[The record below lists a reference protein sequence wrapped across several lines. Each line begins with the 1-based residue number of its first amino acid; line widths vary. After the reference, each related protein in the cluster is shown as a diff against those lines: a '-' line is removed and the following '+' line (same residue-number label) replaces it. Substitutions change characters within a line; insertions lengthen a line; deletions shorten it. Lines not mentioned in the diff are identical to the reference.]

1 MSEITVD
8 AVKKLNMAE
17 LKSELSK
24 RGLSVNGKKEELLKR
39 LTKAIREM
47 HSESIDN
54 NKLNEPDTPLN
65 KENLTGLIKEILK
78 EEFAKQE
85 KNISNL
91 INGNFEITMK
101 EIRKSQDEIK
111 DLRKEITE
119 FKESLEFTENELHGK
134 IKKLEEK
141 HESIKKT
148 VDEIYNSQVDSDF
161 VYDKLI
167 DLEDRSRR
175 NNLRIYGISES
186 KYETWEKCEEKVD
199 EVFREKLGLDNIQ
212 IERAHRVK
220 RGKNDKSTKPRTI
233 VCNLLSFKEKKL
245 VIKNAK
251 NLKNTNIFIDEDFS
265 PETMEYRKQLWEEL
279 KELRRKG
286 SIAYLNYRSVV
297 NKEMKRD
304 NADNSVE

>member
-1 MSEITVD
+1 M
-8 AVKKLNMAE
+8 
-17 LKSELSK
+17 
-24 RGLSVNGKKEELLKR
+24 NGKKEELLKR
-39 LTKAIREM
+39 LTEAIREI

-54 NKLNEPDTPLN
+54 NKLNEPDTPLD
-65 KENLTGLIKEILK
+65 KKNLTGLIKKILK
-78 EEFAKQE
+78 KEFAKQE

-101 EIRKSQDEIK
+101 EIKKSQDEIK

-199 EVFREKLGLDNIQ
+199 EVFREKLGLDNIH

-265 PETMEYRKQLWEEL
+265 PETMEYRKQLWEEV

-286 SIAYLNYRSVV
+286 NIAYLNYRSVV

>member
-17 LKSELSK
+17 LKSELGK
-24 RGLSVNGKKEELLKR
+24 HGLSVNGKKERLLKR
-39 LTKAIREM
+39 LTEAIREI

-54 NKLNEPDTPLN
+54 NQLNEPDTPLN

-119 FKESLEFTENELHGK
+119 FKESLEFIENELHGK

-175 NNLRIYGISES
+175 NNLRI
-186 KYETWEKCEEKVD
+186 CEEKVD
-199 EVFREKLGLDNIQ
+199 EVFREKLGIDNIH

-220 RGKNDKSTKPRTI
+220 RGKNDKSTKPKTI

-245 VIKNAK
+245 VMKNAK
-251 NLKNTNIFIDEDFS
+251 KKKKKKNTNIFIDEDFS
-265 PETMEYRKQLWEEL
+265 PETMEYRK
-279 KELRRKG
+279 
-286 SIAYLNYRSVV
+286 
-297 NKEMKRD
+297 
-304 NADNSVE
+304 

>member
-39 LTKAIREM
+39 LTEAIREV

-54 NKLNEPDTPLN
+54 KKLNEPDTTLN

-101 EIRKSQDEIK
+101 EIRKFQDEIK
-111 DLRKEITE
+111 DLRKETTE
-119 FKESLEFTENELHGK
+119 FKESLELTENKLHGK

-141 HESIKKT
+141 HESIKKIA
-148 VDEIYNSQVDSDF
+148 DEIYNSQVDSDF
-161 VYDKLI
+161 V
-167 DLEDRSRR
+167 
-175 NNLRIYGISES
+175 
-186 KYETWEKCEEKVD
+186 
-199 EVFREKLGLDNIQ
+199 
-212 IERAHRVK
+212 
-220 RGKNDKSTKPRTI
+220 
-233 VCNLLSFKEKKL
+233 
-245 VIKNAK
+245 
-251 NLKNTNIFIDEDFS
+251 
-265 PETMEYRKQLWEEL
+265 
-279 KELRRKG
+279 
-286 SIAYLNYRSVV
+286 
-297 NKEMKRD
+297 
-304 NADNSVE
+304 

>member
-24 RGLSVNGKKEELLKR
+24 RGLSVNGKNEELLKR
-39 LTKAIREM
+39 LTEAIREL

-54 NKLNEPDTPLN
+54 NKLKEPDTPLN
-65 KENLTGLIKEILK
+65 KDNLTGLIKEILK

-85 KNISNL
+85 KSISNL
-91 INGNFEITMK
+91 INGNFDITMK
-101 EIRKSQDEIK
+101 GIRKSQDKIK

-119 FKESLEFTENELHGK
+119 FKQSLEFTENELHCK
-134 IKKLEEK
+134 IKKLQEK
-141 HESIKKT
+141 HESIRKT

-175 NNLRIYGISES
+175 RNLRIYSISES

-199 EVFREKLGLDNIQ
+199 EVFYEKLGLGNIH
-212 IERAHRVK
+212 IERADRVK
-220 RGKNDKSTKPRTI
+220 RGKN
-233 VCNLLSFKEKKL
+233 N
-245 VIKNAK
+245 
-251 NLKNTNIFIDEDFS
+251 
-265 PETMEYRKQLWEEL
+265 
-279 KELRRKG
+279 
-286 SIAYLNYRSVV
+286 
-297 NKEMKRD
+297 
-304 NADNSVE
+304 

>member
-1 MSEITVD
+1 M
-8 AVKKLNMAE
+8 
-17 LKSELSK
+17 
-24 RGLSVNGKKEELLKR
+24 
-39 LTKAIREM
+39 
-47 HSESIDN
+47 
-54 NKLNEPDTPLN
+54 PLN
-65 KENLTGLIKEILK
+65 KGNLTGLIKEILK

-141 HESIKKT
+141 HGSIKKT

-175 NNLRIYGISES
+175 NYVRIYGISES
-186 KYETWEKCEEKVD
+186 KYETWEKCGEKVD
-199 EVFREKLGLDNIQ
+199 EVFRERLGLDNIH
-212 IERAHRVK
+212 IERVHRVK
-220 RGKNDKSTKPRTI
+220 RGKNDKSTKHRTI

-245 VIKNAK
+245 VKNAK
-251 NLKNTNIFIDEDFS
+251 KLKNTYIFIHEDFS
-265 PETMEYRKQLWEEL
+265 PETME
-279 KELRRKG
+279 
-286 SIAYLNYRSVV
+286 
-297 NKEMKRD
+297 
-304 NADNSVE
+304 